1 MQTTTD
7 RQAKAQGK
15 SVQFGLDQISN
26 PTPSAAKYVF
36 RTILYLSAIW
46 AVIMPTVTEL
56 HPDTIAAINKYMLL
70 GNAVINVTIKFF
82 GWDYQ
87 S

>member
-1 MQTTTD
+1 MDTVTD
-7 RQAKAQGK
+7 KQNQAQGK
-15 SVQFGLDQISN
+15 TVQFGLSQLVN

-56 HPDTIAAINKYMLL
+56 PEATIAAINKYMLL

>member
-1 MQTTTD
+1 MNTITD
-7 RQAKAQGK
+7 NQSKAKGK
-15 SVQFGLDQISN
+15 TVQFGIDQLSN
-26 PTPSAAKYVF
+26 PTPSIAKYIF

-56 HPDTIAAINKYMLL
+56 PPDTIAAINKYMLL

-82 GWDYQ
+82 GWDYK
-87 S
+87 

>member
-1 MQTTTD
+1 MNTITD
-7 RQAKAQGK
+7 NQSKAKGK
-15 SVQFGLDQISN
+15 TVQFGIDQLSN
-26 PTPSAAKYVF
+26 PTPSIAKYIF

-56 HPDTIAAINKYMLL
+56 PETTIAAINKYMLL

-82 GWDYQ
+82 GWDYK
-87 S
+87 